1 MTVGKC
7 VVGNYL
13 GKALVR
19 VWFPCPAP
27 AAGAKSQDKLL
38 AKELIRLLT
47 LKSLAMESF
56 IYLKNRVYPG
66 CTCGP

>member
-1 MTVGKC
+1 MLEFAC
-7 VVGNYL
+7 A
-13 GKALVR
+13 KALVR

-27 AAGAKSQDKLL
+27 AAGRKSQDKLL
-38 AKELIRLLT
+38 AEKLIRLLILKT
-47 LKSLAMESF
+47 LAKKSF

>member
-7 VVGNYL
+7 VVGIYL

-19 VWFPCPAP
+19 VWFPCTAP
-27 AAGAKSQDKLL
+27 AAGAKSHDKLL
-38 AKELIRLLT
+38 TKKLIRLLRN
-47 LKSLAMESF
+47 LAIKSF